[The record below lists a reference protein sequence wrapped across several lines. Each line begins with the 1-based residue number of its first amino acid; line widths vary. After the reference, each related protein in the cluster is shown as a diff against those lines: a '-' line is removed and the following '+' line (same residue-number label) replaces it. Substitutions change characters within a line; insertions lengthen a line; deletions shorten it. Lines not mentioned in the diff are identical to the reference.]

1 MSLNVLIVDDSKIIR
16 KIIAKTLR
24 LTGIEINQIHEAGNG
39 QEALEVMDKEWID
52 IVFTDI
58 NMPVMG
64 GMEMVERMKADG
76 LMQSVP
82 VIVISTEGS
91 ETRIKQL
98 IQKGVKAY
106 LRKPVA
112 PEKLRDVVKDVLEL
126 KNEQ

>member
-1 MSLNVLIVDDSKIIR
+1 MNVLIVDDSKVIR
-16 KIIAKTLR
+16 KIISKTLR
-24 LTGIEINQIHEAGNG
+24 LTGIEINNIHEADNG
-39 QEALEVMDKEWID
+39 QEALAVMNEEWID

-64 GMEMVERMKADG
+64 GMEMVEKMKADG
-76 LMQSVP
+76 LIQSVP

-91 ETRIKQL
+91 KTRIKQL
-98 IQKGVKAY
+98 IQKGAKAY

-112 PEKLRDVVKDVLEL
+112 PEKLRDVVKDVLGL